1 MDSKLPA
8 VSLDAFDLES
18 LRQHYDPSRLDTVK
32 RSPKRSLNATHDAF
46 DLIGGVP
53 RLAHWAH
60 HNPGEFFTKIWGKTL
75 QSNAAVE
82 HSGEI
87 VIRTAI
93 PRTPLDGE
101 WEDAEAAPS
110 DE

>member
-1 MDSKLPA
+1 MESKLP
-8 VSLDAFDLES
+8 VVPLDEFSLEAIQQQYDPARLES
-18 LRQHYDPSRLDTVK
+18 VK

-60 HNPGEFFTKIWGKTL
+60 HNPGEFYTKIWGKTV
-75 QSNAAVE
+75 QSNQAVE
-82 HSGEI
+82 HSGELT
-87 VIRTAI
+87 IRTAI
-93 PRTPLDGE
+93 PRSPLDGE
-101 WEDAEAAPS
+101 FEDVTPPH